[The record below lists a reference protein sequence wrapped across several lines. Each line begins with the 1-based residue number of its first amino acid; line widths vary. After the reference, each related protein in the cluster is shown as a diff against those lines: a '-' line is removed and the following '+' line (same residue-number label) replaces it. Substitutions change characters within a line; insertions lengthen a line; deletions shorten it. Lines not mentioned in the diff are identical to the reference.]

1 MDHFLIPFTSTIGF
15 CALLLISYT
24 LLRSR
29 RVTNCKGK
37 IPPEARG
44 AWPIIGH
51 LPMLGGSKP
60 PHITLAAMAEKNGPV
75 FTVRL
80 GVHRALVVSSPE
92 TAKECF
98 TINDVEVSSR
108 PKLIAVKHFGYNHAM
123 FNFAPYGNYWREIR
137 KIVTVHL
144 LSSRRIELLDHVRVS
159 EIGIYLKQLYVHW
172 TEKKNESNQ
181 VLVEMKQW
189 FGDLTLSVIARM
201 VAGKQFFVGGD
212 HVGDEKEI
220 KESRQVQNAMRE
232 FFHLVGLFLPGDA
245 VPYLGWL
252 DLGGYEKAMKKTAK
266 QLDEALE
273 KWLQEH
279 KRKRERGGGEVVKEE
294 QDFMD
299 VMLSVLPASGL
310 AGYDADIINKTTT
323 ATMIAGGSD
332 TTTVTIIW
340 ALSLLLNNRHA
351 LKKAK
356 DELDAIVGHE
366 RFVKESDLNQL
377 VYLQATIKETLRLYP
392 AAPLAG
398 PRIFTEDCIIGG
410 FHVPKGTRLITNLW
424 KIHTDSEIW
433 EDPLEF
439 KPERFLTTHKDI
451 DFSGQNFEY
460 MPFGSGRRACPGSS
474 FGLQMVSL
482 SLASFLHAFEIST
495 PLDAPVDMTESSGMT
510 NLKATPLDV
519 LVKPRL
525 PAKLYA

>member
-1 MDHFLIPFTSTIGF
+1 MH
-15 CALLLISYT
+15 
-24 LLRSR
+24 
-29 RVTNCKGK
+29 
-37 IPPEARG
+37 
-44 AWPIIGH
+44 
-51 LPMLGGSKP
+51 
-60 PHITLAAMAEKNGPV
+60 
-75 FTVRL
+75 
-80 GVHRALVVSSPE
+80 
-92 TAKECF
+92 
-98 TINDVEVSSR
+98 
-108 PKLIAVKHFGYNHAM
+108 
-123 FNFAPYGNYWREIR
+123 
-137 KIVTVHL
+137 
-144 LSSRRIELLDHVRVS
+144 
-159 EIGIYLKQLYVHW
+159 
-172 TEKKNESNQ
+172 
-181 VLVEMKQW
+181 
-189 FGDLTLSVIARM
+189 
-201 VAGKQFFVGGD
+201 QFW
-212 HVGDEKEI
+212 
-220 KESRQVQNAMRE
+220 Q
-232 FFHLVGLFLPGDA
+232 
-245 VPYLGWL
+245 
-252 DLGGYEKAMKKTAK
+252 
-266 QLDEALE
+266 
-273 KWLQEH
+273 
-279 KRKRERGGGEVVKEE
+279 
-294 QDFMD
+294 
-299 VMLSVLPASGL
+299 
-310 AGYDADIINKTTT
+310 
-323 ATMIAGGSD
+323 TMIAGGSD

-340 ALSLLLNNRHA
+340 ALSLLLNNRLA